1 MQVRV
6 TRVKRKSKTYTYAQ
20 LVESYR
26 RQIDGMPMHR
36 VLSNLGS
43 LSELEIENLRA
54 SLRASREGRAV
65 VVPSSARPSSQ
76 KPTKI
81 LDNLRYL
88 DIAVLLRIW
97 KQWGLTECLEQ
108 LMPKG
113 EADVSPADVVAALT
127 IQRCVAQGSKLFATQ
142 WIPTSALPELL
153 GFRPSALNNTRLHRV
168 LDKLEE
174 STSALMAMLP
184 PRYTEQQNAFSA
196 LFLDVTDTWFVG
208 HGPEMAQRSKTKEG
222 MIRRKVGIVL
232 LCNELGYPLRWE
244 VIEGKCGDS
253 TAMMDMVRQIA
264 GLSWTNQT
272 PLVCDRAMGNT
283 AQLRSM
289 AKLNIPFVTALTT
302 KEFDSYTDSIP
313 EVEVDT
319 SVLPST
325 DEEVTKELTLQA
337 VEWAQTTGMHE
348 VSDVLFIKD
357 LGVVERNLRVPTR
370 QSRPAECSA
379 QRAMQLFRAL
389 QDSVEEGRHSSYA
402 KAARELGISRSIAYQ
417 YAQLGKLPEAMQRDV
432 LQGKAQGVPLKR
444 LLEVASIND
453 PERQR
458 AAFEQLLPRVP
469 APAPAKKQVAKIRSQ
484 PEGKEQLGEPLRIRL
499 VASFKPQRFV
509 EQRNTAARHC
519 TEIEKFTANLNA
531 SLAQQPRKRTA
542 VLAEVDQKLRSYH
555 FVDAFEVTASGNDKK
570 CSHVELALRPDEWK
584 KRRRYDG
591 WMLIAAHEQLPNSA
605 TQLVQLYRDKDM
617 VEKDFGIIKGLVA
630 LRPIRHRTEPKVRA
644 HVTICMLSLLL
655 ERTLNQ
661 QLKGYCS
668 ARGALEQLETCRL
681 NRQTIGDND
690 VAYTLTETKPEQ
702 QRLLRTIRAQELA
715 DEGYL
720 AGHIT
725 PR

>member
-6 TRVKRKSKTYTYAQ
+6 TRVKRNGKTYSYVQ

-26 RQIDGMPMHR
+26 RPSDGMPMHR

-43 LSELEIENLRA
+43 LSELEIENLRKA
-54 SLRASREGRAV
+54 LNASREGRTV
-65 VVPSSARPSSQ
+65 VMPSTASQSS

-88 DIAVLLRIW
+88 DIAVLFRVW
-97 KQWGLTECLEQ
+97 KQWGLTDCIEQ
-108 LMPKG
+108 LIPKG
-113 EADVSPADVVAALT
+113 KADVSPASVVAALT
-127 IQRCVAQGSKLFATQ
+127 IQRCVAPGSKLFATQ

-153 GFRPSALNNTRLHRV
+153 GFRPNALNNTRLHRV

-184 PRYTEQQNAFSA
+184 PRYMKKQKAFSA

-208 HGPEMAQRSKTKEG
+208 HGPKIAKRSTTKEG

-244 VIEGKCGDS
+244 VIEGKCADS

-264 GLSWTNQT
+264 GLSWANQT

-283 AQLRSM
+283 AQIRSM

-302 KEFDSYTDSIP
+302 TEFGSYTDAIP
-313 EVEVDT
+313 EVELDT

-325 DEEVTKELTLQA
+325 DKKVTKELTSRA
-337 VEWAQTTGMHE
+337 AAWAQATGMHK
-348 VSDVLFIKD
+348 VSDDLFLQD
-357 LGVVERNLRVPTR
+357 LGVVQRSLKVPTR
-370 QSRPAECSA
+370 PSRPTAQCSA
-379 QRAMQLFRAL
+379 QRAMQLCRAL
-389 QDSVEEGRHSSYA
+389 KDAVEEECHSSYA
-402 KAARELGISRSIAYQ
+402 TAGRALGISRSLAYK
-417 YAQLGKLPEAMQRDV
+417 YAQLGNLPEAMQRDV
-432 LQGKAQGVPLKR
+432 LQGAVQGVPLNR
-444 LLEVASIND
+444 LLEIAREND

-458 AAFEQLLPRVP
+458 VAFEQLLPSVP
-469 APAPAKKQVAKIRSQ
+469 APAKTRVSRIRSQ
-484 PEGKEQLGEPLRIRL
+484 PKGQEHLGESLRVRL
-499 VASFKPQRFV
+499 VACFNPQRFV

-519 TEIEKFTANLNA
+519 TEIDKYTAHLNA
-531 SLAQQPRKRTA
+531 TLAQQPRKRTA
-542 VLAEVDQKLRSYH
+542 VLAEVDRKLRRYNL
-555 FVDAFEVTASGNDKK
+555 VDAFEVTTSSKGKK
-570 CSHVELALRPDEWK
+570 CTHVEVALRPDEWK

-591 WMLIAAHEQLPNSA
+591 WVVIAAHEQLPHSA

-630 LRPIRHRTEPKVRA
+630 LRPVRHRTEPKVRA
-644 HVTICMLSLLL
+644 HVTICMLALLL
-655 ERTLNQ
+655 ERTLNH
-661 QLKGYCS
+661 QLNGRCS
-668 ARGALEQLETCRL
+668 ARAALEQLETCRL
-681 NRQTIGDND
+681 NRHAIGDSD
-690 VAYTLTETKPEQ
+690 AAYTLTQTKSEQ
-702 QRLLRTIRAQELA
+702 QRLLRLLRAQELA
-715 DEGYL
+715 DQGYMADL
-720 AGHIT
+720 IT